1 MTENWSHFES
11 KQRMA
16 FSIVKPCLID
26 IFKNH
31 DFDENSVITKENA
44 WFLVKIN
51 SSSNLNSRIIE
62 NSILHW
68 ETGQILKNILEK
80 TEGKSFLDFLNE
92 LIETL
97 LELHLQIQKKGIEI
111 HEILKKSD
119 ILSQIYTKIIE
130 EKNIKILK
138 DLNPS
143 QNPTFLLIS
152 YVKNRRTAPRPS
164 NFYKLKY
171 RAAFRDDFEPI
182 FTDRNQ
188 AKKCILNF
196 NSDDTILKL
205 QIWGREVEPEY
216 KLITQID
223 FPLIELFISIKPIDF
238 INEELAPIY
247 LILDYE
253 IEEKGQKM
261 KYCIE
266 LKFVL
271 LNCNSLRKIEFV
283 NKILEY
289 NKTELERLRI
299 GIKKRLALIDEIL
312 NPFNEAIYYDIEKG
326 LVQKKENKNG
336 VCNYNCLVF

>member
-1 MTENWSHFES
+1 MAENWSHFES
-11 KQRMA
+11 KQRIS
-16 FSIVKPCLID
+16 FSIVKPSLID

-31 DFDENSVITKENA
+31 GFDDNSLITKENA

-51 SSSNLNSRIIE
+51 SSSDLNSKIIE
-62 NSILHW
+62 NSIRHW
-68 ETGQILKNILEK
+68 ETGQILRNILEK
-80 TEGKSFLDFLNE
+80 TEGKPYLNFLNE

-97 LELHLQIQKKGIEI
+97 LELHLQIQKKSIEI
-111 HEILKKSD
+111 YEISKKSD
-119 ILSQIYTKIIE
+119 ILSQIYAKIIQ

-143 QNPTFLLIS
+143 ENPTFLLIS
-152 YVKNRRTAPRPS
+152 YVKNRRTAVKPL

-223 FPLIELFISIKPIDF
+223 FPLIEFFISIKPIDF
-238 INEELAPIY
+238 LNEELTPVY
-247 LILDYE
+247 LIIDYE
-253 IEEKGQKM
+253 IEEKGRKN
-261 KYCIE
+261 KFCIE

-271 LNCNSLRKIEFV
+271 LNCNSLRKIEFI

-289 NKTELERLRI
+289 NKTEVERLRM
-299 GIKKRLALIDEIL
+299 GIKKRLALVDEIL
-312 NPFNEAIYYDIEKG
+312 NPFQEAIYYDIEKG
-326 LVQKKENKNG
+326 LVKKKENKNG
-336 VCNYNCLVF
+336 VCNYNCVVF

>member
-1 MTENWSHFES
+1 MSDNWSHFES
-11 KQRMA
+11 KQRIA
-16 FSIVKPCLID
+16 FSVFKPCLAE

-31 DFDENSVITKENA
+31 DFEENSVITKENA
-44 WFLVKIN
+44 WFLVNVN
-51 SSSNLNSRIIE
+51 SNSNSNSKLIE
-62 NSILHW
+62 NSLHHW
-68 ETGQILKNILEK
+68 ETGQILRNILEK
-80 TEGKSFLDFLNE
+80 TEGKCFLDFLNE

-111 HEILKKSD
+111 HEILKKSTL
-119 ILSQIYTKIIE
+119 LSQIYTKIIE
-130 EKNIKILK
+130 EKDIKFLK

-143 QNPTFLLIS
+143 DNSTFLLIS
-152 YVKNRRTAPRPS
+152 YVKNRRTATRPS

-171 RAAFRDDFEPI
+171 RAAFKDDFEPI
-182 FTDRNQ
+182 YTDRNQ

-196 NSDDTILKL
+196 NSDDAILKI

-223 FPLIELFISIKPIDF
+223 FPLIEFFISIKPIDF
-238 INEELAPIY
+238 LSEELAPVY

-253 IEEKGQKM
+253 NEEKKQKI

-289 NKTELERLRI
+289 NKNEVERLRV

-312 NPFNEAIYYDIEKG
+312 NPFQEAIYYDIEKG
-326 LVQKKENKNG
+326 LVKKKENKNG